1 MVERRAEAAYGMGV
15 VIVSPDMLGK
25 VLTIEE
31 KIKKAA
37 TGREKG
43 QRSIPLE
50 TEVLIHGRPESTL
63 SVTQAALA
71 EVLNDEDLA
80 QVGDHFHLERMG
92 DIYVASRT
100 SPGVHFKASLVV
112 YSGDP
117 DYPFT
122 PTVKDES
129 TSPSW
134 MPVREVLVSDKV
146 RPLASEVVLYSAV
159 RGDLLRTGESR
170 SRLFPSGF
178 SLQTL
183 QTVRDGYPDRSFRVA
198 S

>member
-1 MVERRAEAAYGMGV
+1 MVERRAGAAYGMGV
-15 VIVSPDMLGK
+15 IIVSPDMPGN
-25 VLTIEE
+25 VLTIKE
-31 KIKKAA
+31 KINKAA

-43 QRSIPLE
+43 QRSIPFE
-50 TEVLIHGRPESTL
+50 TEVLIHGSPESTL

-71 EVLNDEDLA
+71 EVLNDTDLA
-80 QVGDHFHLERMG
+80 QVGDRFHLERMG

-117 DYPFT
+117 NYSFT
-122 PTVKDES
+122 PTVEDES
-129 TSPSW
+129 ASPSW
-134 MPVREVLVSDKV
+134 MPVKDLLGSKNV

-159 RGDLLRTGESR
+159 RGDLLQAGKSGP
-170 SRLFPSGF
+170 RLFPSGF
-178 SLQTL
+178 SLQSL
-183 QTVRDGYPDRSFRVA
+183 QKVRDGYPDRSFRVA